1 MLCVRRALAVYR
13 TEYHFQAYRLDLI
26 IRNMHISLF
35 RLRFFPF
42 VLPVSVQVF
51 SIGVIGHALH
61 SFFPYMKI
69 VIIIMSCV
77 YAIFLSVHLFFAS
90 FILLFCGHN
99 VLHTPPASSKSLAHL
114 KLWTYFHSVSFSL
127 STEFG
132 TKCWTIFSVYGR
144 KYAEIMQFLSW
155 DRIKWKRSQSERKKR
170 YNQIAYWR
178 S

>member
-1 MLCVRRALAVYR
+1 MHRVHRKVIIVKKSFVVLLCVRRALAVYR

-77 YAIFLSVHLFFAS
+77 YAIFLSVHLFRFVHIA
-90 FILLFCGHN
+90 LLW
-99 VLHTPPASSKSLAHL
+99 P
-114 KLWTYFHSVSFSL
+114 
-127 STEFG
+127 
-132 TKCWTIFSVYGR
+132 
-144 KYAEIMQFLSW
+144 
-155 DRIKWKRSQSERKKR
+155 
-170 YNQIAYWR
+170 
-178 S
+178 